1 MHILLECPQCGGEI
15 TFDEELEVVRCPFC
29 ASAHQIFG
37 KTGQPRFMLRPRGNR
52 PELTRNLSRLLQ
64 DRKSLRGGSGPVRI
78 LYAPYWR
85 TRGMVYH
92 WVLGKRE
99 SLSPVDGRREWDD
112 AKELQTKVFD
122 LSFPAWKRPSLGL
135 DSLGVR
141 PTALPLRLFHPSRLS
156 ENELVL
162 PAEVSLQ
169 EAIRYSSSFL
179 TFGFADSSLTAE
191 LEDTQLIG
199 ETYALVYFPFW
210 LLEVREGG
218 KSGLL
223 VADAVANRVTKVLW
237 DEDLSGFPPV
247 GERSEE
253 FATLRLMPT
262 RCPVCAWDFQPS
274 PHSKVHV
281 CLICARAWAEYQG
294 SYREVPYQLAELPP
308 AWKLPVW
315 YLPFWNLETKIH
327 SAEGLLRTQQDL
339 RKLAPNLPSG
349 LDESRMADPIRFLIP
364 AFKINSMPALL
375 KLAGLFSL
383 RPPEANLRAGENLE
397 NQRFEGVYLAGTE
410 AIEAARVVLLS
421 LLPRYNRSARL
432 LLKEAR
438 LEASPPRLT
447 YYPFHRKGLHL
458 REVNSD
464 HSIQH
469 GTVPLSSTD

>member
-1 MHILLECPQCGGEI
+1 MPILLECPQCGGEI

-37 KTGQPRFMLRPRGNR
+37 KTGKPRFMLRAKWDT
-52 PELTRNLSRLLQ
+52 PEFSRNLPRLLQ
-64 DRKSLRGGSGPVRI
+64 DRKSLRAGSGPVRT
-78 LYAPYWR
+78 LYAPFWR

-122 LSFPAWKRPSLGL
+122 LSFPAWRRPSLGL

-141 PTALPLRLFHPSRLS
+141 PSALPLRLFHPSRLS

-179 TFGFADSSLTAE
+179 TFGFANSSLTAE

-199 ETYALVYFPFW
+199 ETYALIYFPFW
-210 LLEVREGG
+210 LLEVKEGG
-218 KSGLL
+218 KTGLL
-223 VADAVANRVTKVLW
+223 VADAMANRVTKVLW
-237 DEDLSGFPPV
+237 DEDLSGFPPA

-253 FATLRLMPT
+253 FAILRLMPT
-262 RCPVCAWDFQPS
+262 RCPVCAWDFHPS

-281 CLICARAWAEYQG
+281 CLICARAWAEDQG
-294 SYREVPYQLAELPP
+294 SYREVPYQLADLP
-308 AWKLPVW
+308 ATWRLPVW

-327 SAEGLLRTQQDL
+327 TAEGLLRTQQDL
-339 RKLAPNLPSG
+339 RKLAPTLQSA
-349 LDESRMADPIRFLIP
+349 LDQSRMTDPIRFLIP
-364 AFKINSMPALL
+364 AFRISSMSALL
-375 KLAGLFSL
+375 RLAGSCSL
-383 RPPEANLRAGENLE
+383 RPPEASLRPGENLE
-397 NQRFEGVYLAGTE
+397 NHRFEGVYLAGTE

-421 LLPRYNRSARL
+421 LVPRYNRSARL
-432 LLKEAR
+432 LLREAR
-438 LEASPPRLT
+438 LEAVPPRLI
-447 YYPFHRKGLHL
+447 YYPFHRKGLYL

-469 GTVPLSSTD
+469 GTVPLTSAE

>member
-1 MHILLECPQCGGEI
+1 MPILLECPQCGGEI
-15 TFDEELEVVRCPFC
+15 TFDEELEVVRCTFC

-37 KTGQPRFMLRPRGNR
+37 KTGQPRFMLTPKWDR
-52 PELTRNLSRLLQ
+52 PEFTRNLPRLLQ
-64 DRKSLRGGSGPVRI
+64 DRKSLRAGSGPVRI
-78 LYAPYWR
+78 LYAPFWR

-122 LSFPAWKRPSLGL
+122 LSFPAWKSPSLGL

-141 PTALPLRLFHPSRLS
+141 PSALPLRLFHPSRLS

-162 PAEVSLQ
+162 PAEISLQ

-199 ETYALVYFPFW
+199 ETYAMIYFPFW
-210 LLEVREGG
+210 LSEVREGG
-218 KSGLL
+218 KAGLL
-223 VADAVANRVTKVLW
+223 VADAMANRVTKVLW
-237 DEDLSGFPPV
+237 DEDLSGFPPTA
-247 GERSEE
+247 ERSEK

-262 RCPVCAWDFQPS
+262 RCPVCAWDFHPS

-281 CLICARAWAEYQG
+281 CLMCARAWAEYQG
-294 SYREVPYQLAELPP
+294 SYREVPYQLADLP
-308 AWKLPVW
+308 ATWKLPVW
-315 YLPFWNLETKIH
+315 YLPFWSLETKIRT
-327 SAEGLLRTQQDL
+327 AGGLLRTQQDL
-339 RKLAPNLPSG
+339 RRLAPNLQSAV
-349 LDESRMADPIRFLIP
+349 DESRMADPIRFLIP
-364 AFKINSMPALL
+364 AFRINSMPALL
-375 KLAGLFSL
+375 KLASLFSL

-397 NQRFEGVYLAGTE
+397 SQRFEGVYLAGTE

-438 LEASPPRLT
+438 LEATPPRLI

-458 REVNSD
+458 REVHSD

-469 GTVPLSSTD
+469 GTVPLTPGD